1 MVKKNAEIKTLSLR
15 TTDCWSAPAASPSP
29 RHHLRPD
36 RDKTSIIHCGAPHP
50 GMFFPVLLI
59 VRLLNMLS
67 FLVGWDLTRRC
78 LLTMEKTE
86 NCAKTQFI
94 VGLNGLPGTSL
105 LRQALIS
112 TQAPPAALPAVLPS
126 SYQPS
131 LISVELSGSGSGSSS
146 DTGTGGNVED
156 IAVL

>member
-1 MVKKNAEIKTLSLR
+1 M
-15 TTDCWSAPAASPSP
+15 
-29 RHHLRPD
+29 
-36 RDKTSIIHCGAPHP
+36 
-50 GMFFPVLLI
+50 
-59 VRLLNMLS
+59 
-67 FLVGWDLTRRC
+67 
-78 LLTMEKTE
+78 TMEKTE

-156 IAVL
+156 IAVF